1 MRQQGLVCSQL
12 HLHLGWYFCIALDGT
27 FIVNTLLLCIA
38 ILKYCIQSQVQ
49 TCTAVHKALKL
60 RMILLVLF
68 GTFQYFGNLLVLQWY
83 FCELALQW
91 YFLALCGTC
100 EHSGTFLRTFW
111 HFMVLGA
118 LQCSYILFSV
128 RFQTNSNSVWK
139 KILKIL

>member
-1 MRQQGLVCSQL
+1 MVCSQL

-60 RMILLVLF
+60 RMILLVLLVLF
-68 GTFQYFGNLLVLQWY
+68 GTFQYLLVLQWY

-100 EHSGTFLRTFW
+100 EHSGEHSGTSWYLVHCSAATF
-111 HFMVLGA
+111 
-118 LQCSYILFSV
+118 YSV
-128 RFQTNSNSVWK
+128 FVSKPIPIRFGK
-139 KILKIL
+139 KS